1 MGEAGVVGG
10 VVEGDGGG
18 YASTPQ
24 EDAGALG
31 WIVLFELFGGIDAV
45 VVACAKCGIFCTFF
59 SY

>member
-1 MGEAGVVGG
+1 MVGG

-45 VVACAKCGIFCTFF
+45 VVTDAEGGVLGIFLAP
-59 SY
+59 

>member
-10 VVEGDGGG
+10 VGEGDGGG

-45 VVACAKCGIFCTFF
+45 VVTDAEGGVLCIFLAP
-59 SY
+59 